1 MGVPNPVAP
10 SAPGCD
16 VEAMCVDGGDVVF
29 PRSIPEITITP
40 SLAQLGPI
48 DCRELQWWFVVPELG
63 HSSSS
68 GRYDTDTGAL
78 DSVRRVG
85 STAPAVVGESAA
97 VDLEIREEPGA
108 INGETIYRFICTLDE
123 DRARWLAVTIVAP
136 DGTTTM
142 TITDP
147 GFEEQWGSVGRRGLV
162 DNGRYEAM
170 PDGSYRLT
178 QAEGRGAGVYSVTV
192 GRRIFTCLRVIDLE
206 KNDDSTEF
214 GEAFVEPGGRT
225 ILYRQYRGRAMDT
238 DWQEWRDT
246 HPGAEIRVDDAL
258 YLNRDC
264 LGRAHI
270 HLTDAAFDEALVARS
285 RTGTSSCTTLAAEP
299 TLD

>member
-1 MGVPNPVAP
+1 MRVDRGGV
-10 SAPGCD
+10 
-16 VEAMCVDGGDVVF
+16 EF

-40 SLAQLGPI
+40 NPAQLGPI
-48 DCRELQWWFVVPELG
+48 DCRELQWWFVVAELG

-68 GRYDTDTGAL
+68 GHYDTDTGAL
-78 DSVRRVG
+78 DYVRRVR

-97 VDLEIREEPGA
+97 VDLEIREVPGA
-108 INGETIYRFICTLDE
+108 INGETIYRFICTLDD
-123 DRARWLAVTIVAP
+123 DRSRWLVVTIVAP

-142 TITDP
+142 TIADP
-147 GFEEQWGSVGRRGLV
+147 GFEEQWGSVGPRRLV

-170 PDGSYRLT
+170 PDGSYHLT

-192 GRRIFTCLRVIDLE
+192 GRNNFTCLRVIDLD
-206 KNDDSTEF
+206 KNDESTEF

-225 ILYRQYRGRAMDT
+225 ILYRQYRGRAMNN

-258 YLNRDC
+258 YMHRDC
-264 LGRAHI
+264 SGRAHTQ
-270 HLTDAAFDEALVARS
+270 LTDAAFDEALAARS
-285 RTGTSSCTTLAAEP
+285 RTGTSH
-299 TLD
+299 DM